1 MHEPIPVTV
10 LTGFLGAGKTTL
22 LRHMLQAEH
31 GLKLAVIE
39 NEFSET
45 PIDGQLL
52 GDKPV
57 ELLTLANGCVCC
69 SIHVELEKAL
79 FLLLDKLDAGE
90 LAFDRLVIECTGL
103 ADPAPVAQTF
113 FADEELAQRYV
124 LDGIVTLVDAVN
136 AERHLQEAIAQAQ
149 VGFADRILLSK
160 TDLAEPE
167 QVEALRQRLVR
178 INRRAPLRVVEHGRI
193 DLAELLDI
201 RGFNLNADI
210 APAPLL
216 RPLAPVGQ
224 SADRIR
230 TLVLSSDQPLD
241 MTRLSAFMEDLLE
254 RHGNSL
260 LRYKGVLDVAGD
272 ERRLV
277 FQGVLRLY
285 GFDWDEPWGEGETRQ
300 SVLVFIG
307 DNLPEDEIR
316 AGFAALAP
324 LSRREREKSKK
335 PGECRA
341 FSCSADAYLPYT
353 GSLAQMA
360 LTFSRTASTT
370 DSSPMFCRMS
380 QIQPA
385 SSRHS
390 VSPKPRVVTAGVPM
404 RRPEVTN
411 GERGS
416 FGTLFLFT
424 VM

>member
-1 MHEPIPVTV
+1 MHPEPIPVTV

-167 QVEALRQRLVR
+167 QVEALRQRLQR

-210 APAPLL
+210 GPALTL
-216 RPLAPVGQ
+216 RPLAPAGKTPV
-224 SADRIR
+224 SYTHL
-230 TLVLSSDQPLD
+230 TLPKSD
-241 MTRLSAFMEDLLE
+241 
-254 RHGNSL
+254 
-260 LRYKGVLDVAGD
+260 
-272 ERRLV
+272 LV
-277 FQGVLRLY
+277 
-285 GFDWDEPWGEGETRQ
+285 
-300 SVLVFIG
+300 
-307 DNLPEDEIR
+307 
-316 AGFAALAP
+316 
-324 LSRREREKSKK
+324 
-335 PGECRA
+335 
-341 FSCSADAYLPYT
+341 
-353 GSLAQMA
+353 
-360 LTFSRTASTT
+360 
-370 DSSPMFCRMS
+370 
-380 QIQPA
+380 
-385 SSRHS
+385 
-390 VSPKPRVVTAGVPM
+390 
-404 RRPEVTN
+404 
-411 GERGS
+411 
-416 FGTLFLFT
+416 
-424 VM
+424 